1 MVAFGTAMM
10 LRRILP
16 QTSAAFMVAA
26 STALAVTG
34 VTERDWPLAG
44 VTATAAVA
52 FATIL
57 LPRVPKAARAVMLVL
72 QGLAILAMAA
82 TIIILLSMAEAGTR
96 GGMWWFWL
104 GVVVAFFFAFHA
116 VREGYRVF
124 RHA

>member
-1 MVAFGTAMM
+1 M

-16 QTSAAFMVAA
+16 QTGAAFMVAA
-26 STALAVTG
+26 SAALAVTG

-44 VTATAAVA
+44 ITAAATVA

-57 LPRVPKAARAVMLVL
+57 LPRVPRSVRAVMLVI

-82 TIIILLSMAEAGTR
+82 TIIILFSIAEAGTR
-96 GGMWWFWL
+96 DGMGWFLL
-104 GVVVAFFFAFHA
+104 GAVVAFFFAAQA
-116 VREGYRVF
+116 VREGYRVY